1 MYQMD
6 RTDLSLRHFWDW
18 CNSDSVPRNAFI
30 TLRAM
35 IMLPSSMQ
43 QISHV
48 NSSMTRIIVVWTTSG
63 ITFTWTRVAIYVRKP
78 NVQKQIDKTLQN
90 RTQSCKIVW
99 FWNYVVPW
107 VSQRAWSSPNGPTV
121 GKSKSNRVCACGR
134 LVCLLGHMWTSGK
147 LPWCKQ
153 RNCLMFNVHSNWSH
167 AENGT
172 GTHRTLSWFLFRP
185 APPPQHVHSQKPWVA
200 YNKSH
205 LWSYVLSVMYI
216 ITYNL

>member
-63 ITFTWTRVAIYVRKP
+63 IAFTWTRVAIYVRKP
-78 NVQKQIDKTLQN
+78 NLQKQIDKTWQN

-99 FWNYVVPW
+99 FRNYVVPW

-121 GKSKSNRVCACGR
+121 GKSKSNRVCTCGR

-153 RNCLMFNVHSNWSH
+153 QLFDVQCPFKLVGCWKWHRNAPDTLVIFVPPCPPSPTCSFSKAVSRLQQITPLITCLIRNV
-167 AENGT
+167 
-172 GTHRTLSWFLFRP
+172 
-185 APPPQHVHSQKPWVA
+185 
-200 YNKSH
+200 YNY
-205 LWSYVLSVMYI
+205 L
-216 ITYNL
+216 